1 MKKVSLLLIFTMILL
16 ICASCAGNETVAQ
29 EFDLADYSETLSTF
43 PSDFKTEPIDSVSGV
58 KKAAKTV
65 WKDMFDGFI
74 SSDINYSY
82 SYYFDK
88 TNDVWMVRRKDKT
101 IDFGGA
107 MCLII
112 KSDGTALAAWG
123 EK

>member
-1 MKKVSLLLIFTMILL
+1 MKKISLLLVFVMIL
-16 ICASCAGNETVAQ
+16 IVCVSCASSEQTVQ

-43 PSDFKTEPIDSVSGV
+43 PSDFKTESIDSVSGV

-88 TNDVWMVRRKDKT
+88 TN
-101 IDFGGA
+101 FF
-107 MCLII
+107 LQFF
-112 KSDGTALAAWG
+112 
-123 EK
+123 

>member
-1 MKKVSLLLIFTMILL
+1 MKKVSLLLVFTMIFL
-16 ICASCAGNETVAQ
+16 ICASCASNEQTVQ

-43 PSDFKTEPIDSVSGV
+43 PSDFKTGPINSVSDV

-65 WKDMFDGFI
+65 WKDMFDGFV

-82 SYYFDK
+82 TFYFDK
-88 TNDVWMVRRKDKT
+88 SNDVWMVRRQDKT
-101 IDFGGA
+101 VDFGGT